1 MSPSSQDA
9 MTAQPQQAQTMKP
22 GLVSTGEADGGVARS
37 SADRAGRQAL
47 SRSTGQG
54 WTPLPPGSWLGVL
67 GGGQLGR
74 MFCQAAQSMGYRVC
88 VLDPDP
94 HCIAGRVAD
103 RQLRADYLDEA
114 ALTVLGERCAAVTT
128 EFENVPAEA
137 LEKLATLTRVA
148 PAASA
153 VAIAQDRV
161 AEKAFLA
168 ASGVPVAPY
177 RPIQSMADLDEA
189 PDELFPGILKV
200 ARLGYD
206 GKGQAR
212 VASRDEAREAFER
225 WTIAAGGQAPVCVL
239 EQRVSLASEVS
250 VLVVRGG
257 DGAVAT
263 YPLAGNEHRHGILA
277 VSTVPAPVP
286 AALADEARQAAVTI
300 AEKLD
305 YHGVLCVEFF
315 VLIDGRLLAN
325 EMAPR
330 PHNSGHWT
338 IDAAV
343 SSQFEQQARVM
354 AGLPLGSTEQTWP
367 ALMLNILGNAWY
379 LPSSVS
385 EASAPKAAA
394 DTSVKGETTAEQ
406 AEGAKQ
412 AEAKPV
418 AGAASSSVACASGS
432 RGPGS
437 SSVPVEPDWAAVLA
451 HPGAKLHLYG
461 KDDARMGR
469 KMGHLTVMAPTA
481 EAARMQAAEI
491 GLFLAQ
497 PLVDES
503 GA

>member
-1 MSPSSQDA
+1 MNQA
-9 MTAQPQQAQTMKP
+9 AAQQADTAVKA
-22 GLVSTGEADGGVARS
+22 E
-37 SADRAGRQAL
+37 
-47 SRSTGQG
+47 GQG
-54 WTPLPPGSWLGVL
+54 GPGWQPLPPGSWLGVL

-74 MFCQAAQSMGYRVC
+74 MFCQAAQRMGYRVC

-137 LEKLATLTRVA
+137 LEKLAQLTRVA

-177 RPIQSMADLDEA
+177 RPILSMTDLDEA

-212 VASRDEAREAFER
+212 VANRDEAREAFES

-257 DGAVAT
+257 DGSVVT
-263 YPLAGNEHRHGILA
+263 YPVAGNEHRDGILA
-277 VSTVPAPVP
+277 VSTVPAPVSD
-286 AALADEARQAAVTI
+286 ALADQARQAAVTI
-300 AEKLD
+300 ATKLD

-315 VLIDGRLLAN
+315 VLTDGRLLAN

-379 LPSSVS
+379 LPQGVASSPAP
-385 EASAPKAAA
+385 EA
-394 DTSVKGETTAEQ
+394 G
-406 AEGAKQ
+406 EGA
-412 AEAKPV
+412 AVPGTPV
-418 AGAASSSVACASGS
+418 QH
-432 RGPGS
+432 
-437 SSVPVEPDWAAVLA
+437 EPDWAAMLA
-451 HPGAKLHLYG
+451 HPGARLHLYG

-469 KMGHLTVMAPTA
+469 KMGHLTVMAPTMA
-481 EAARMQAAEI
+481 QARAQAADI
-491 GLFLAQ
+491 GPRIAQ
-497 PLVDES
+497 PLVAGES
-503 GA
+503 AG

>member
-1 MSPSSQDA
+1 MNQA
-9 MTAQPQQAQTMKP
+9 AAQQADTAVKAEGLAGP
-22 GLVSTGEADGGVARS
+22 GW
-37 SADRAGRQAL
+37 Q
-47 SRSTGQG
+47 
-54 WTPLPPGSWLGVL
+54 PLPPGSWLGVL

-74 MFCQAAQSMGYRVC
+74 MFCQAAQRMGYRVC

-137 LEKLATLTRVA
+137 LEKLAQLTRVA

-177 RPIQSMADLDEA
+177 RPILSMTDLDEA

-212 VASRDEAREAFER
+212 VASRDEAREAFES

-257 DGAVAT
+257 DGSVVT
-263 YPLAGNEHRHGILA
+263 YPVAGNEHREGILA
-277 VSTVPAPVP
+277 VSMVPAPVSD
-286 AALADEARQAAVTI
+286 ALADQARQAAVTI
-300 AEKLD
+300 ATKLD

-315 VLIDGRLLAN
+315 VLTDGRLLAN

-379 LPSSVS
+379 LPQGVASSPAP
-385 EASAPKAAA
+385 EA
-394 DTSVKGETTAEQ
+394 G
-406 AEGAKQ
+406 EGA
-412 AEAKPV
+412 AVPGTPV
-418 AGAASSSVACASGS
+418 QH
-432 RGPGS
+432 
-437 SSVPVEPDWAAVLA
+437 EPDWAAMLA
-451 HPGAKLHLYG
+451 HPGARLHLYG

-469 KMGHLTVMAPTA
+469 KMGHLTVMAPTMA
-481 EAARMQAAEI
+481 QARAQAADI
-491 GLFLAQ
+491 GPRIAQ
-497 PLVDES
+497 PLVAGES
-503 GA
+503 AG

>member
-1 MSPSSQDA
+1 MDV
-9 MTAQPQQAQTMKP
+9 K
-22 GLVSTGEADGGVARS
+22 TGEP
-37 SADRAGRQAL
+37 
-47 SRSTGQG
+47 

-74 MFCQAAQSMGYRVC
+74 MFCQAAQRMGYRVC

-114 ALTVLGERCAAVTT
+114 ALAVLGERCAAVTT

-137 LEKLATLTRVA
+137 LEKLAQLTRVA

-177 RPIQSMADLDEA
+177 RPILSMTDLDGA

-212 VASRDEAREAFER
+212 VANRDEAREAFES
-225 WTIAAGGQAPVCVL
+225 WTIAAGGHPPVCVL

-257 DGAVAT
+257 DGSVVT
-263 YPLAGNEHRHGILA
+263 YPVAGNEHRDGILA

-286 AALADEARQAAVTI
+286 DALADQARQAAVTI
-300 AEKLD
+300 ATKLD

-315 VLIDGRLLAN
+315 VLTDGRLLAN

-338 IDAAV
+338 IDSAV

-379 LPSSVS
+379 LPASNPQARAVQKAG
-385 EASAPKAAA
+385 ASA
-394 DTSVKGETTAEQ
+394 
-406 AEGAKQ
+406 
-412 AEAKPV
+412 
-418 AGAASSSVACASGS
+418 AGADGVGQTGAAGQEAGAEPATSPMPS
-432 RGPGS
+432 
-437 SSVPVEPDWAAVLA
+437 EPDWAAVLS
-451 HPGAKLHLYG
+451 HPGARLHLYG
-461 KDDARMGR
+461 KDEARVGR
-469 KMGHLTVMAPTA
+469 KMGHLTVMAPTMA
-481 EAARMQAAEI
+481 QARGQAADI
-491 GLFLAQ
+491 GPRIAQ
-497 PLVDES
+497 PLAPDEPS
-503 GA
+503 AG